1 MHRLLP
7 LLLLTGC
14 KTLPAIPLTT
24 PEPLKVD
31 LTMRLDV
38 YQYRGEE
45 PGNKEEIRTVGEAVE
60 RQRNRMAEI
69 QELKNNRIVGEDH
82 RGLLSLRQ
90 TPAGKWGDH
99 VKRTVEEENTDRT
112 LLMRNEAKESNR
124 PLNAIEIEAWK
135 LRTDQ
140 AFKGEYIEVAGKTP
154 GAFEW
159 VQANGPKETQDTPKK
174 STLPPK
180 KPNPNPAHLNTQ
192 KHHPN

>member
-1 MHRLLP
+1 MLRLLP

-69 QELKNNRIVGEDH
+69 QELKNNRVIGEDH
-82 RGLLSLRQ
+82 RGLISLRQ
-90 TPAGKWGDH
+90 TPAGTWGDY

-112 LLMRNEAKESNR
+112 LLLRHEAKESNR
-124 PLNAIEIEAWK
+124 PLNEVEIETWR

-159 VQANGPKETQDTPKK
+159 VQATGQKEKTDPPAKIELDPGT
-174 STLPPK
+174 PPK
-180 KPNPNPAHLNTQ
+180 PKP
-192 KHHPN
+192 

>member
-1 MHRLLP
+1 MHHLIYLSS
-7 LLLLTGC
+7 LLLLVGC
-14 KTLPAIPLTT
+14 KNLPAIPLTT

-38 YQYRGEE
+38 YQYRGDE
-45 PGNKEEIRTVGEAVE
+45 PGDKEEIRSVGEASE

-90 TPAGKWGDH
+90 TPAGEWGDH

-124 PLNAIEIEAWK
+124 PLNEVEQEAWK

-159 VQANGPKETQDTPKK
+159 VQATGKKETKDTPPDKI
-174 STLPPK
+174 
-180 KPNPNPAHLNTQ
+180 NPNPTPPKEPQ
-192 KHHPN
+192 TKP

>member
-124 PLNAIEIEAWK
+124 PLYAIEIEAWK

-159 VQANGPKETQDTPKK
+159 VQANGPKETQDTPEKIDP
-174 STLPPK
+174 TPK
-180 KPNPNPAHLNTQ
+180 KTKP
-192 KHHPN
+192 

>member
-1 MHRLLP
+1 MNPTDEAAARKLAQQLVRLAGDGNWSALIGRDKDYP
-7 LLLLTGC
+7 G
-14 KTLPAIPLTT
+14 PADPWL
-24 PEPLKVD
+24 
-31 LTMRLDV
+31 
-38 YQYRGEE
+38 
-45 PGNKEEIRTVGEAVE
+45 GEAVE

-124 PLNAIEIEAWK
+124 PLNEIEIEAWK
-135 LRTDQ
+135 LRADQ
-140 AFKGEYIEVAGKTP
+140 SFKGEYIEVAGKTP

-159 VQANGPKETQDTPKK
+159 VQATGPKETKGTPPDKINPDP
-174 STLPPK
+174 STPPK
-180 KPNPNPAHLNTQ
+180 PKP
-192 KHHPN
+192 

>member
-1 MHRLLP
+1 MLRLLP

-124 PLNAIEIEAWK
+124 PLNEIEIEAWK

-154 GAFEW
+154 GAFDW
-159 VQANGPKETQDTPKK
+159 VQATGPKETKDTPPDKINP
-174 STLPPK
+174 TPPPPQEPQP
-180 KPNPNPAHLNTQ
+180 KP
-192 KHHPN
+192 